1 MHASP
6 ATLDRSHY
14 DLVWQDDFDG
24 LTLDE
29 THWLPH
35 YLPHWS
41 TPDRTAARY
50 EIRDGVLRLLIE
62 ADTPPWCPAL
72 DGDLRVSSLQTG
84 VFAGPVGSKEGQLQ
98 FHPDVVVRTTQEN
111 RALFTVHRNLI
122 EIRMRALADPRAMVS
137 LWMIGLEDTPEHSSE
152 INVAEIFGR
161 NVKSDRAHI
170 GMGVH
175 PFGDP
180 AIIDDFVETEVAID
194 VREWHTYSADWS
206 PDHIAWYIDDR
217 LIRVVEQ
224 SATYPMQLM
233 LDVYE
238 FPPEDDAPDPRDPA
252 DYPKAFEV
260 DWVRVSCRRPEPGG
274 GCLEPER
281 VSA

>member
-1 MHASP
+1 MESAP
-6 ATLDRSHY
+6 ATSLDRSGY
-14 DLVWQDDFDG
+14 EVAFEDDFDRP
-24 LTLDE
+24 TLDE

-62 ADTPPWCPAL
+62 ADHAPWCPAL

-84 VFAGPVGSKEGQLQ
+84 VFAGPVGSTVGQLQ
-98 FHPDVVVRTTQEN
+98 FHPDVVVRTAQQN
-111 RALFTVHRNLI
+111 RALFTTQYGLI
-122 EIRMRALADPRAMVS
+122 ETRMRALEDPRAMVS
-137 LWMIGLEDTPEHSSE
+137 LWMIGLEDEPEHSSE

-161 NVKSDRAHI
+161 TVEPRRARI

-180 AIIDDFVETEVAID
+180 AIVDEFVAEEVAID
-194 VREWHTYSADWS
+194 VRDWHTYSADWT
-206 PDHIAWYIDDR
+206 PERVAWYVDDR
-217 LIRVVEQ
+217 LIRVVGQ

-233 LDVYE
+233 LGLYE
-238 FPPEDDAPDPRDPA
+238 FPVDDDPRDPA
-252 DYPKAFEV
+252 AYPKAFEV
-260 DWVRVSCRRPEPGG
+260 DWVRVSRR
-274 GCLEPER
+274 R
-281 VSA
+281 Q

>member
-1 MHASP
+1 MVQGRSDVP
-6 ATLDRSHY
+6 ATLDRSGY
-14 DLVWQDDFDG
+14 DVTWQDDFDEPV
-24 LTLDE
+24 LDE

-50 EIRDGVLRLLIE
+50 EIRDSVLRLLIE
-62 ADTPPWCPAL
+62 ADTPPWCPPL

-98 FHPDVVVRTTQEN
+98 FHPDVVVRTAQED
-111 RALFTVHRNLI
+111 RALLTVHRDLI
-122 EIRMRALADPRAMVS
+122 ETRMRALADPRAMVS

-161 NVKSDRAHI
+161 TVEPDRARI

-180 AIIDDFVETEVAID
+180 TITDDFVANEIPID
-194 VREWHTYSADWS
+194 VREWHTYSADWTS
-206 PDHIAWYIDDR
+206 ERIAWYIDDR
-217 LIRVVEQ
+217 LIRVVHQ

-233 LDVYE
+233 LGVYE
-238 FPPEDDAPDPRDPA
+238 FPPDGDAHDPRDPA

-260 DWVRVSCRRPEPGG
+260 DWVRVSRRRGDSGG
-274 GCLEPER
+274 
-281 VSA
+281 